1 MLNPAARRLIAVVLA
16 LAGASLACE
25 RAEILIV
32 PAQPAISTPR
42 NVVLAPTQAQIQATA
57 TSGNAATPIAQASPT
72 TEAGPIASETPAA
85 PAETPTSVVAL
96 PTDTPLPPTP
106 TPQATDTPPPT
117 DTPQQ
122 TATVTSAPLNPP
134 TPTQAQPQ
142 PTAPSGGGP
151 QPIPPNATFTQQFT
165 VSNEGG
171 SVVGRPVDMTD
182 GRTDTWASLR
192 GGNAAWIFDL
202 GSQQRVAGLRVWAQP
217 DGGDPT
223 TLLSIQVSNDRT
235 NWTTVYTGSGDCG
248 VPNCD
253 TLAQKEF
260 VDLGFNPTTAQYV
273 RMNGGPTRFAF
284 AEAQIAVAP

>member
-57 TSGNAATPIAQASPT
+57 TSGSAATPIAQASPT

-96 PTDTPLPPTP
+96 PTDTPLPPP
-106 TPQATDTPPPT
+106 
-117 DTPQQ
+117 
-122 TATVTSAPLNPP
+122 
-134 TPTQAQPQ
+134 
-142 PTAPSGGGP
+142 PSGGGP

-182 GRTDTWASLR
+182 GRTITWASLR
-192 GGNAAWIFDL
+192 DGNAAWIFDL
-202 GSQQRVAGLRVWAQP
+202 GSQQPVTRLRVWAQP